1 MASASQRVDSL
12 DTALFTTVLSQTS
25 EEERR
30 TLLAVQRAIARRFG
44 QYTYLEIGSYL
55 GGSLQ
60 PHVAD
65 PRCTEIFSI
74 DPRPDCPPD
83 DRVPGDGIEYTGNTK
98 QQMLTGLS
106 AIDPQGVAKIVCID
120 SDAKDVPPTCIAPSP
135 HIAFIDGEHT
145 HAAALSDFAFCEK
158 VVRNDGVILFHDF
171 GVVHAAIH
179 QICRSLD
186 RKGKRHLPLRLEGS
200 LFGVFF
206 NPSIIDDDPYLAEVN
221 RRYGYLWTRYIW
233 KRRLRRFLP
242 EWVFESLRK
251 LRTSSRPH
259 AGSV

>member
-12 DTALFTTVLSQTS
+12 DTSLFTTVLSQTS

-120 SDAKDVPPTCIAPSP
+120 SDAQDVPPTCIAPSP